1 LALRS
6 AAAPTSTGTP
16 GWLGNRWIILLFS
29 VISMVAVANLQYGW
43 TLFVPPLSKQLGQ
56 DQSLIQVAFTVF
68 VLLETWLVPFEG
80 YLVDKFGPRLLVM
93 AGGVLAGLGWVGSG
107 YATSLTSLYLAY
119 AVAGLGAGIV
129 YGTAIGSALKWFPD
143 HRGFAAGLT
152 AAGFGA
158 GSALTVS
165 PIANMINTNGYQ
177 AAFIQWGIIQGVVVI
192 IAALFLSSPPAGW
205 VPGGWEQAR
214 EKLAATKRQSQR
226 DFTPAMMAR
235 TPQFWIMY
243 VMMTMVA
250 TGGLMATAQLNP
262 MASDFGV
269 DKVPLNFLWIAL
281 PALQFALAADR
292 IVNGLCRP
300 FWGWISDHI
309 GREKTMTI
317 AFGLEALA
325 IFGLINFARDP
336 ILFVLFTAFT
346 FFGWGEIYS
355 LMPATCGDFFGRKYA
370 TANYGFLYTAKGTAS
385 VFVPIGSAL
394 AAGKAFDFRADIMLL
409 LGGLLVFFTLFLAPT
424 LLRLNLSSSGR
435 SVLYLLGG
443 ALILYGL
450 VLTVVPDVWTPFA
463 AKANVPNIGWGGVF
477 AIAAIFDVC
486 AALIAF
492 LVLRR
497 MRVPQG
503 GEEPASAEEAAV
515 VNRPVAVGAAH

>member
-1 LALRS
+1 
-6 AAAPTSTGTP
+6 
-16 GWLGNRWIILLFS
+16 
-29 VISMVAVANLQYGW
+29 MVAVANLQYGW

-56 DQSLIQVAFTVF
+56 DQTLIQVAFTVF

-107 YATSLTSLYLAY
+107 YANSLTSLYLAY

-177 AAFIQWGIIQGVVVI
+177 AAFIQWGIIQGVVVV
-192 IAALFLSSPPAGW
+192 IAALFLSAPPTGWVPAGW
-205 VPGGWEQAR
+205 DQIR
-214 EKLAATKRQSQR
+214 EKLAATKRQSTN
-226 DFTPAMMAR
+226 DFAPGQMAQ
-235 TPQFWIMY
+235 TPQFWVMY
-243 VMMTMVA
+243 LMMTMVA

-269 DKVPLNFLWIAL
+269 DKVPLSFLWIAL

-292 IVNGLCRP
+292 VVNGLCRP

-336 ILFVLFTAFT
+336 VLFVLFSAFT

-394 AAGKAFDFRADIMLL
+394 AAGKVFDFRADIMLL
-409 LGGLLVFFTLFLAPT
+409 MGGLLVFFTLFVAPG
-424 LLRLNLSSSGR
+424 LLHLNLGSTTRG
-435 SVLYLLGG
+435 VLYVLGG
-443 ALILYGL
+443 LAILYGL
-450 VLTVVPDVWTPFA
+450 ALTVVPAVWTPFE

-477 AIAAIFDVC
+477 TIAAVFDLF
-486 AALIAF
+486 AASIAF

-497 MRVPQG
+497 MRVPEG
-503 GEEPASAEEAAV
+503 GDEPTAAEAPLVTRQVAA
-515 VNRPVAVGAAH
+515 GAAD